1 MPTSLLYCGV
11 TSPAGN
17 REPAKQRIRF
27 GHRLE
32 GGIGGEG
39 SSIQVRP
46 NDSRFQ
52 AAANDCIHRV
62 EVNVHHTSPSLRPTP
77 PSGQRRAGS
86 ASSAS
91 PKTTEP
97 PSAEIQSTA
106 SLVVGQGTER
116 ENAAALTRPRR
127 ARARDRL
134 SKSRTVTE
142 LPHRAHAKASPRH
155 ERAATSPRHAHA
167 SAPPRHA
174 NLLLPCHQLTV
185 AALLR
190 RHLPSI
196 LARPS
201 ALSSR
206 HRLPGQHP
214 RQWRSLV
221 IRPRA
226 LRKISASSPLHMP
239 LTRS

>member
-1 MPTSLLYCGV
+1 MPTSLLYRGV

-17 REPAKQRIRF
+17 RELAKQRIRF

-39 SSIQVRP
+39 SSIQARP
-46 NDSRFQ
+46 NDSSFQ
-52 AAANDCIHRV
+52 AAANDRIHRV
-62 EVNVHHTSPSLRPTP
+62 EVTVHRTSPSLCPTA

-97 PSAEIQSTA
+97 PSVEIQSA
-106 SLVVGQGTER
+106 DSPAVSRGTER

-127 ARARDRL
+127 ARDRL
-134 SKSRTVTE
+134 SKSKTVAE

-174 NLLLPCHQLTV
+174 NLLLSCHQLTV
-185 AALLR
+185 AELLR
-190 RHLPSI
+190 RNLPSI
-196 LARPS
+196 LARPL

-206 HRLPGQHP
+206 HRLPSQHP
-214 RQWRSLV
+214 
-221 IRPRA
+221 
-226 LRKISASSPLHMP
+226 
-239 LTRS
+239 